1 MPEPLCWLVYKDI
14 QDKRLAGCKKIIH
27 GLRGRRLAGELMD
40 YLLSL
45 AIRLF
50 RSTAAAAIGDGH
62 ERLKEGKQAAAID
75 FQFLL
80 LADFLLFL
88 PASSLIYFYF
98 IDFCL

>member
-80 LADFLLFL
+80 LADFPFIFACFFLDIFLF
-88 PASSLIYFYF
+88 Y
-98 IDFCL
+98 